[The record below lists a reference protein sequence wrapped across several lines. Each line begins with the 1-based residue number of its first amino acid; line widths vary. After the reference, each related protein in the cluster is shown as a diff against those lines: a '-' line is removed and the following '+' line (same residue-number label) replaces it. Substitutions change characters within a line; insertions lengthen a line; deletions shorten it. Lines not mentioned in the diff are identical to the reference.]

1 MNDTAY
7 SRRALDQRILFLEE
21 ALDSPSPNEAEL
33 LGQLHELGQRFAAE
47 RLQLAVIGQFK
58 RGKSSLLNAL
68 IGEDVLPS
76 GVLPVTAL
84 ATWLEPGEPGLLV
97 RFGDGREQALK
108 PTGPEEMQA
117 ALRLFVSESGNPHNR
132 QDVRE
137 VHARFHAPLLDA
149 GVVLLDTPGVGS
161 TLEHNS
167 RAAEAALP
175 DADVALFVL
184 SPDPPITPVEVNYLK
199 AASEHA
205 ARLIIVLNKCD
216 LLSNGEREETVAFAR
231 DAIRTKAGLEVGEIV
246 CVSARAGL
254 LAKKAGDP
262 KALERSG
269 LSALEQKLI
278 RFAKRD
284 KQVSLAAAVAKK
296 SARLIASLQLENE
309 VALRALQLPLD
320 QLATCADRLRAAL
333 GAVDTER
340 QHARDLLLGDRRRLV
355 GQARTIAEEEGARI
369 EKEIMAELDSRA
381 DGGESEQ
388 ALALALLEKIADA
401 FERAYPPLQERV
413 AQALSSTLERH
424 VDHAERI
431 AESIRG
437 AAADVLGIE
446 LGAGGVAIE
455 AELDLKQAWY
465 DRRVESLAPLPASA
479 IDALLPRPFRAR
491 RAKARVERDLKVALV
506 RNVEKIRWSLQQAIE
521 ASVRS
526 FQAQLDRQLEEVR
539 AATADAVDLALQ
551 RRRDRASDHQAQI
564 RSRERLRVL
573 FRCLVPASVDSIP
586 AAEFAAQAPEDA

>member
-1 MNDTAY
+1 MNDTAC
-7 SRRALDQRILFLEE
+7 SRRALDQRVLFLEE

-97 RFGDGREQALK
+97 RFGDGREQVLK
-108 PTGPEEMQA
+108 PASPQEMQA

-184 SPDPPITPVEVNYLK
+184 SPDPPITPVEVDYLK

-231 DAIRTKAGLEVGEIV
+231 DAIRTKAGVEVQEIV

-262 KALERSG
+262 KGLERSG

-278 RFAKRD
+278 RFAERD

-309 VALRALQLPLD
+309 VALRALHLPLD

-333 GAVDTER
+333 AAVDTER

-355 GQARTIAEEEGARI
+355 DQARAMAEEEGARI

-381 DGGESEQ
+381 EGGKGEQ
-388 ALALALLEKIADA
+388 ALAHALLEKIAEA
-401 FERAYPPLQERV
+401 FELAFPPLQERV
-413 AQALSSTLERH
+413 ADALSSTLQRH
-424 VDHAERI
+424 IEHAERI
-431 AESIRG
+431 AESIRS

-446 LGAGGVAIE
+446 LGGGAVAIE
-455 AELDLKQAWY
+455 AQLDLKQAWY
-465 DRRVESLAPLPASA
+465 DRRVESLAPVPASA
-479 IDALLPRPFRAR
+479 IDALLPGPLRSR

-506 RNVEKIRWSLQQAIE
+506 RNIEKIRWSLQQAIE

-551 RRRDRASDHQAQI
+551 RRRDRASDHETQI

-573 FRCLVPASVDSIP
+573 FLGLAP
-586 AAEFAAQAPEDA
+586 AAAAPVEAADYPAQAPEDA

>member
-1 MNDTAY
+1 MNDTAC
-7 SRRALDQRILFLEE
+7 SRRAFDQRVLFLEE

-33 LGQLHELGQRFAAE
+33 LAQLHELGQRFAAE

-97 RFGDGREQALK
+97 RFGDGREQVLE
-108 PTGPEEMQA
+108 PSSPEEMQA

-184 SPDPPITPVEVNYLK
+184 SPDPPITPVEIDYLK

-216 LLSNGEREETVAFAR
+216 LLSNGERQETVAFAR
-231 DAIRTKAGLEVGEIV
+231 DAIRTKAGLEVEEIV

-278 RFAKRD
+278 LFAERD

-333 GAVDTER
+333 DAVDAER

-355 GQARTIAEEEGARI
+355 GQARAMAEEEGARI
-369 EKEIMAELDSRA
+369 EREIMVELDGHA
-381 DGGESEQ
+381 DTGEGEQ
-388 ALALALLEKIADA
+388 ALAHALLEKIAEA
-401 FERAYPPLQERV
+401 FERAFPPLQERV

-424 VDHAERI
+424 VEHAGRI
-431 AESIRG
+431 AESIRS

-446 LGAGGVAIE
+446 LGGGAVAIE

-465 DRRVESLAPLPASA
+465 DRRVESLAPVPASA
-479 IDALLPRPFRAR
+479 IDAVLPRPLRAR
-491 RAKARVERDLKVALV
+491 RAKIRVERDLKVALV
-506 RNVEKIRWSLQQAIE
+506 RNVEKVRWSLQQAIE

-539 AATADAVDLALQ
+539 GATADAVDLALQ
-551 RRRDRASDHQAQI
+551 RRRDRASDHETQI

-573 FRCLVPASVDSIP
+573 FLGLAPAAAASVDVP
-586 AAEFAAQAPEDA
+586 DYAAQAPEDA